1 MPQQEVPPNEF
12 TARNTSSYFI
22 AGLAFLGMVVGRMVG
37 LTFKESVVV
46 GGAALIYLPTVSF
59 IYSFIRWRPFFTRW
73 PAHPLDSDAQTR
85 KREMILGFPSRLG
98 VDSYGVHVSA
108 HPLARLFGARPFSI
122 PWSDIQWCARSRWDR
137 FWNDRKLQAGGERIL
152 RLPDWVYH
160 HTPSSVQHLS
170 EPE

>member
-22 AGLAFLGMVVGRMVG
+22 AGLAFLGMIVGRMVG
-37 LTFKESVVV
+37 LTFKESVVI
-46 GGAALIYLPTVSF
+46 GGAALIFLPTVSF

-108 HPLARLFGARPFSI
+108 HPLARLFGAQPFSI
-122 PWSDIQWCARSRWDR
+122 PWSDIQWCAGSRRRR
-137 FWNDRKLQAGGERIL
+137 FWKDRQLLAGGERTL

-160 HTPSSVQHLS
+160 HTPSSVQRLS

>member
-1 MPQQEVPPNEF
+1 MPQQEVPPSEF
-12 TARNTSSYFI
+12 TARNTSSYLI
-22 AGLAFLGMVVGRMVG
+22 AGLTFLGMIVGRLVG
-37 LTFKESVVV
+37 RTFMESVIA
-46 GGAALIYLPTVSF
+46 GGAVLILIPTVSF
-59 IYSFIRWRPFFTRW
+59 VGSFIRWRPFFTRW
-73 PAHPLDSDAQTR
+73 PPRALDSDAQTR

-108 HPLARLFGARPFSI
+108 HPLARLFGAQPFSI

-160 HTPSSVQHLS
+160 HTPSSVQRLS